1 MRITK
6 QDMESR
12 KRMAR
17 LQLKFSDT
25 LDSMKDTE
33 ITYAE
38 LLIVL
43 GRLVERWACELRKV
57 DMGEDEA
64 ARAAGGSANE

>member
-1 MRITK
+1 VRITK

-43 GRLVERWACELRKV
+43 GRLVERWACELRKLL
-57 DMGEDEA
+57 EA
-64 ARAAGGSANE
+64 KDAAAQAAGGV